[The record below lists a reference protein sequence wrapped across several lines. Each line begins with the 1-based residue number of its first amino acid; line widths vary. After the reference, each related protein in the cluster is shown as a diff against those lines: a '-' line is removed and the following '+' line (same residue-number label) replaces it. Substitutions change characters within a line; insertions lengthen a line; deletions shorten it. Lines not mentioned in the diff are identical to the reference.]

1 MASKMYTHEYE
12 ILPVYMKYILG
23 NELRNVQEIYPNAGI
38 RKLSGGANRS
48 GLYIVAPSL
57 LMLEDIKVSIYELVL
72 RAEVQHNNTKIQ
84 KNTIKER
91 IMRQHQYE
99 AAEII
104 RRNFEAEAM
113 CKTSESLEK
122 EVIITK
128 NNLSEKIQNTKH
140 LNNNRFSILAC
151 EGDEDALSLE

>member
-1 MASKMYTHEYE
+1 MASKIYTHEYE

-23 NELRNVQEIYPNAGI
+23 NELRNLQEIYPTAGI
-38 RKLSGGANRS
+38 RKLSGSSNRS
-48 GLYIVAPSL
+48 GLYIVASSL
-57 LMLEDIKVSIYELVL
+57 LMLEDIKVSIYEMVL
-72 RAEVQHNNTKIQ
+72 SAEVQHNNIKIL

-140 LNNNRFSILAC
+140 LNNNRFSILAY
-151 EGDEDALSLE
+151 DEDSLSLE